1 MGWSG
6 EAMKNQGVEN
16 SIADVEVTADQDAR
30 VTLRGRLDADRIAAN
45 WGRVVEP
52 LRKARAP
59 AISIDASGVDYCDGA
74 GVGLLIELRRI
85 AARNGGRTT
94 IHGLSEEL
102 AALVEL
108 ASLDDPA
115 ARALDPP
122 PPAPILA
129 RIGRSASGYLRDTLQ
144 MIAFAGEAT
153 AALGWALLH
162 PRQVRWRDVRTVAE
176 KAGVNALPVAALLG
190 ALVGAIVAYQTAAP
204 LRNFGAD
211 ADVYVADIIAV
222 AVLRELGPLIT
233 AILAAGRTGSAFA
246 AEVGTM
252 KVTEELHALATMGLS
267 PVRFLIVPRVLATV
281 LVLPFLCMFLNLIS
295 VAGGYAVF
303 ASLGYPL
310 ATFCRR
316 TLEVVNYVDLLGGLF
331 KVVVF
336 ALLVAAVGCQRGL
349 VTKQGPGA
357 VGDSTTRAV
366 VTGIVL
372 IIAADFLLGAA
383 YFHLGI

>member
-1 MGWSG
+1 MH
-6 EAMKNQGVEN
+6 
-16 SIADVEVTADQDAR
+16 
-30 VTLRGRLDADRIAAN
+30 
-45 WGRVVEP
+45 
-52 LRKARAP
+52 
-59 AISIDASGVDYCDGA
+59 IDASGVDYCDGA

-85 AARNGGRTT
+85 AARNGGRAT
-94 IHGLSEEL
+94 IQGLSDEL
-102 AALVEL
+102 SPLVEM
-108 ASLDDPA
+108 ASLDDPT

-122 PPAPILA
+122 PPAPVLV
-129 RIGRSASGYLRDTLQ
+129 RVGRSASELLRDVLQ
-144 MIAFAGEAT
+144 MVTFTGEVIV
-153 AALGWALLH
+153 ALCWALLH

-176 KAGVNALPVAALLG
+176 KAGVNALPVASLLG

-252 KVTEELHALATMGLS
+252 KVTEELDALTTMGLS

-281 LVLPFLCMFLNLIS
+281 LVLPFLCVFVNLIS
-295 VAGGYAVF
+295 IAGGYAVF
-303 ASLGYPL
+303 ASLGYPW
-310 ATFCRR
+310 ATFWRR
-316 TLEVVNYVDLLGGLF
+316 TLAVVDYVDLLGGLF
-331 KVVVF
+331 KMLVF
-336 ALLVAAVGCQRGL
+336 ALLVAAIGCQRGL
-349 VTKQGPGA
+349 VTRQGPGA

-372 IIAADFLLGAA
+372 IIAADWLLGAA
-383 YFHLGI
+383 YFRLGI

>member
-1 MGWSG
+1 MDI
-6 EAMKNQGVEN
+6 
-16 SIADVEVTADQDAR
+16 SIADVDITAGQEAR
-30 VTLRGRLDADRIAAN
+30 IILHGRLEADSVATN
-45 WGRVVEP
+45 WGRVVGP
-52 LRKARAP
+52 LRQARA
-59 AISIDASGVDYCDGA
+59 AAMYIDASDVTFCDGA

-85 AARNGGRTT
+85 AARNGGRATV
-94 IHGLSEEL
+94 HGLSAEL
-102 AALVEL
+102 APLVEM
-108 ASLDDPA
+108 AFLDDPA
-115 ARALDPP
+115 VHALDPP
-122 PPAPILA
+122 RPASVLV
-129 RIGRSASGYLRDTLQ
+129 RIGRSATEYLRDALQ
-144 MIAFAGEAT
+144 MIAFTGEVT
-153 AALGWALLH
+153 AALLWAILH
-162 PRQVRWRDVRTVAE
+162 PRQVRWGDVRMIAE
-176 KAGVNALPVAALLG
+176 KAGVNALPVAGLLG

-204 LRNFGAD
+204 LQTFGAD
-211 ADVYVADIIAV
+211 ANVFVADIVAV

-252 KVTEELHALATMGLS
+252 KVTEELDALTTMGLS

-281 LVLPFLCMFLNLIS
+281 LVLPFLCVFVNLIS
-295 VAGGYAVF
+295 IAGGYAVF

-316 TLEVVNYVDLLGGLF
+316 SLAVVNYVDLLGGLF
-331 KVVVF
+331 KILVF

-372 IIAADFLLGAA
+372 IIAADWVLGTA

>member
-1 MGWSG
+1 MSWSG
-6 EAMKNQGVEN
+6 EAMKNRGVEN
-16 SIADVEVTADQDAR
+16 SIADVEVTAGQDAR
-30 VTLRGRLDADRIAAN
+30 VILSGRLDAASVAAN
-45 WGRVVEP
+45 WARVVEP
-52 LRKARAP
+52 LRQGRA
-59 AISIDASGVDYCDGA
+59 AATDIDASGVEYCDGA

-85 AARNGGRTT
+85 AARNGGQAT
-94 IHGLSEEL
+94 IHGLPAKL
-102 AALVEL
+102 APLVEM
-108 ASLDDPA
+108 ASLDDPTVC
-115 ARALDPP
+115 ALDPP
-122 PPAPILA
+122 PPAPVLV
-129 RIGRSASGYLRDTLQ
+129 RVGRSASELLRDALQ
-144 MIAFAGEAT
+144 MITFTGEVI
-153 AALGWALLH
+153 AALCWAIRH
-162 PRQVRWRDVRTVAE
+162 PRQVRWRDVRMVAE
-176 KAGVNALPVAALLG
+176 KAGVNALPVASLLG

-252 KVTEELHALATMGLS
+252 KVTEELDALSTMGLS

-281 LVLPFLCMFLNLIS
+281 LVLPFLCVFVNLIS
-295 VAGGYAVF
+295 IAGGYAVF
-303 ASLGYPL
+303 ASLGYPW
-310 ATFCRR
+310 ATFWRR

-331 KVVVF
+331 KMLVF
-336 ALLVAAVGCQRGL
+336 ALLVAAIGCQRGL

-372 IIAADFLLGAA
+372 IIAADWLLGAA
-383 YFHLGI
+383 YFRLGI

>member
-1 MGWSG
+1 
-6 EAMKNQGVEN
+6 MKHPGAEN
-16 SIADVEVTADQDAR
+16 SVVDVQIIGGQAAR
-30 VTLRGRLDADRIAAN
+30 VILRGRLDAASIAAN

-52 LRKARAP
+52 LRLARAP
-59 AISIDASGVDYCDGA
+59 TMHIDASRVEYCDGA

-85 AARNGGRTT
+85 AARSGGRAT
-94 IHGLSEEL
+94 IQGLPDEI
-102 AALVEL
+102 APLVEM
-108 ASLDDPA
+108 ASLDDPTI
-115 ARALDPP
+115 RALDPP
-122 PPAPILA
+122 PPRPV
-129 RIGRSASGYLRDTLQ
+129 RVRVGRAVSEHLRDALQ
-144 MIAFAGEAT
+144 MITFTGEVT
-153 AALGWALLH
+153 AALAWAIRH
-162 PRQVRWRDVRTVAE
+162 PRQVRWRDVRLVAE
-176 KAGVNALPVAALLG
+176 KAGVNALPVAGLLG

-252 KVTEELHALATMGLS
+252 KVTEELDALTTMGLP

-281 LVLPFLCMFLNLIS
+281 LVLPFLCVFVNLIS
-295 VAGGYAVF
+295 IAGGYAVF
-303 ASLGYPL
+303 ASLGYPW

-331 KVVVF
+331 KMLVF
-336 ALLVAAVGCQRGL
+336 ALLVAAIGCQRGL
-349 VTKQGPGA
+349 ITRQGPGA

-372 IIAADFLLGAA
+372 IVAADWLLGAA
-383 YFHLGI
+383 YFRLGI